1 MKILG
6 FMGSPRLKGLN
17 AQLIDSALKGAA
29 SRGAETRR
37 YDLIKCNI
45 HYCRGCFKCVHEN
58 HELPIGK
65 CPLKDDMAGILEDYS
80 SADGYIFTS
89 PVYDVGVTALMK
101 TFLERKFSLFYRQG
115 GDHGKIPAARVPANF
130 KKKVSFIVTGNCHDE
145 YAESMGG
152 PCFEAMES
160 DFFIEQIDTVDKLFI
175 GGVDSISPE
184 QIAAKVKEA
193 FSLGMRLVDAIR
205 NCRKDVLTIAS

>member
-1 MKILG
+1 
-6 FMGSPRLKGLN
+6 MGSPRLKGLN

-37 YDLIKCNI
+37 YDLIKCTI

-65 CPLKDDMAGILEDYS
+65 CPLKDDMAGILEDYTT
-80 SADGYIFTS
+80 ADGYIFTS

-115 GDHGKIPAARVPANF
+115 GDHGKIPAARVPADF

-145 YAESMGG
+145 YAEAMGG

-160 DFFIEQIDTVDKLFI
+160 DFFIEQIDTVDKLFV

-184 QIAAKVKEA
+184 QTAAKVKEA
-193 FSLGMRLVDAIR
+193 FSLGSRLVDEIR

>member
-1 MKILG
+1 
-6 FMGSPRLKGLN
+6 MGSPRLNGLN
-17 AQLIDSALKGAA
+17 AQLIDSALQGAA
-29 SRGAETRR
+29 SKGAETKR

-65 CPLKDDMAGILEDYS
+65 CPLKDDMALILEEYS
-80 SADGYIFTS
+80 RADGYILTS

-115 GDHGKIPAARVPANF
+115 GDHGKIPAARVPAHF

-145 YAESMGG
+145 YKESMGG

-160 DFFIEQIDTVDKLFI
+160 DFFIEQIDTVDKLFV
-175 GGVDSISPE
+175 GGVDNMRRE
-184 QIAAKVKEA
+184 QTAEKVKEA
-193 FSLGMRLVDAIR
+193 FDLGVHLVDEIINSR
-205 NCRKDVLTIAS
+205 NEVVTMAS

>member
-17 AQLIDSALKGAA
+17 SKLIDSALEGAA
-29 SRGAETRR
+29 SRGAETMR
-37 YDLIKCNI
+37 YDRIKCNI
-45 HYCRGCFKCVHEN
+45 QYCRGCFKCVHEN
-58 HELPIGK
+58 HELPVGK
-65 CPLKDDMAGILEDYS
+65 CPLKDDMALILEEYS
-80 SADGYIFTS
+80 SADGYILTS

-115 GDHGKIPAARVPANF
+115 GDHGKIPAARVPADF

-145 YAESMGG
+145 YAEAMGG

-193 FSLGMRLVDAIR
+193 FSLGIRLVDEIR
-205 NCRKDVLTIAS
+205 NCRKDILTIAS

>member
-6 FMGSPRLKGLN
+6 FMGSPRLKGLLN
-17 AQLIDSALKGAA
+17 NCLDIVINGEASKGA
-29 SRGAETRR
+29 EIKR

-58 HELPIGK
+58 HELPVGT

-80 SADGYIFTS
+80 TADGYILTS

-101 TFLERKFSLFYRQG
+101 TFLERKFALFYRQG
-115 GDHGKIPAARVPANF
+115 GDHGKIPAARVPADF

-145 YAESMGG
+145 YKDCMGG

-160 DFFIEQIDTVDKLFI
+160 DFFIEQIDTVDKLFV
-175 GGVDSISPE
+175 GGVDNISPE
-184 QIAAKVKEA
+184 RTAEKVKEA
-193 FSLGMRLVDAIR
+193 FALGIRLVDAISSSR
-205 NCRKDVLTIAS
+205 NDVSTIAS

>member
-1 MKILG
+1 
-6 FMGSPRLKGLN
+6 MGSPRIKGLN
-17 AQLIDSALKGAA
+17 ARLIDSALKGAA
-29 SRGAETRR
+29 SNGAETRR

-89 PVYDVGVTALMK
+89 PVYDVGVTAIMK

-115 GDHGKIPAARVPANF
+115 GDHGKIPAARVPADF

-145 YAESMGG
+145 YAESMGD

-160 DFFIEQIDTVDKLFI
+160 DFLIEQIDTVDKLFV
-175 GGVDSISPE
+175 GGADNISPE
-184 QIAAKVKEA
+184 QIAAKEKEA
-193 FSLGMRLVDAIR
+193 FDLGVHLVDAITSSR
-205 NCRKDVLTIAS
+205 NEVVTIAS

>member
-17 AQLIDSALKGAA
+17 ARLIDSALQGAA

-80 SADGYIFTS
+80 TADGYILTS

-115 GDHGKIPAARVPANF
+115 GDHGKIPAARVPADF

-145 YAESMGG
+145 YRECMGD
-152 PCFEAMES
+152 PCFDAMES
-160 DFFIEQIDTVDKLFI
+160 DFFIEQIVTVDKLFI
-175 GGVDSISPE
+175 GGVDNISRE
-184 QIAAKVKEA
+184 QTAEKLKEA
-193 FSLGMRLVDAIR
+193 FALGIHLVDEIR
-205 NCRKDVLTIAS
+205 KTRNDVVTIAS

>member
-1 MKILG
+1 MKIIG

-17 AQLIDSALKGAA
+17 SQLIDSALKGAA
-29 SRGAETRR
+29 SRGAETKR

-58 HELPIGK
+58 HELPIGT

-80 SADGYIFTS
+80 TADGYILTS

-115 GDHGKIPAARVPANF
+115 GDHGKIPAARVPADF
-130 KKKVSFIVTGNCHDE
+130 KKKVSFIVTGNCHEE
-145 YAESMGG
+145 YKESMGG

-160 DFFIEQIDTVDKLFI
+160 DFFIEQIDTVDKLFV
-175 GGVDSISPE
+175 GGVDNISPE
-184 QIAAKVKEA
+184 QTAEKVKEA
-193 FSLGMRLVDAIR
+193 FALGIHLVDEITKSR
-205 NCRKDVLTIAS
+205 NDVLTIAS

>member
-1 MKILG
+1 
-6 FMGSPRLKGLN
+6 MGSPRPKGLN

-45 HYCRGCFKCVHEN
+45 NYCRGCFKCVHEN
-58 HELPIGK
+58 HELPVGK
-65 CPLKDDMAGILEDYS
+65 CPLKDDMARILAEYS
-80 SADGYIFTS
+80 SADGYILTS
-89 PVYDVGVTALMK
+89 PVYDVGVTAVMK

-115 GDHGKIPAARVPANF
+115 GDHGKIPAARVPADF

-145 YAESMGG
+145 YKESMGG

-160 DFFIEQIDTVDKLFI
+160 DFFIEQIDTVDKLFA
-175 GGVDSISPE
+175 GGADNMSPE
-184 QIAAKVKEA
+184 QTAEKVKEA
-193 FSLGMRLVDAIR
+193 FDLGMRLVDVISSSR
-205 NCRKDVLTIAS
+205 NDVSSIAS